1 LKSRVPIID
10 DQLGRILQA
19 LEESGQ
25 RDNTIVVFTS
35 DHGETL
41 GDHGLVQKG
50 CRFYEGLVRVPL
62 IFSWPGHIEAGQ
74 RSDAL
79 VELSDKAP
87 TLLQLCGQEI
97 PEDMTG
103 KSLAPILTGEVSP
116 EHHRDFVRCEYY
128 DALKARDGTLATMY
142 RDRRYNPRRST
153 TVATTANSTT
163 CRRIPTNLTIGGRI
177 RPLPISAPILSNAV
191 LTPL

>member
-1 LKSRVPIID
+1 MPIID

-87 TLLQLCGQEI
+87 GCCSCAG
-97 PEDMTG
+97 
-103 KSLAPILTGEVSP
+103 
-116 EHHRDFVRCEYY
+116 
-128 DALKARDGTLATMY
+128 
-142 RDRRYNPRRST
+142 RRSP
-153 TVATTANSTT
+153 
-163 CRRIPTNLTIGGRI
+163 RI
-177 RPLPISAPILSNAV
+177 
-191 LTPL
+191 